1 MSRIL
6 TTLTALLLTPL
17 AAQRGADT
25 KPATSSQLKKRVAL
39 MHTPLAR
46 NLGVISLIA
55 ALFFTQAQAAPPTSA
70 FGVWS
75 RGGDDDVKD
84 LPFVRGAAV
93 DASWADVEKQP
104 GVFDWS
110 RMDQAVERAHRD
122 KPSWW
127 V

>member
-1 MSRIL
+1 MKQTECKSTGL
-6 TTLTALLLTPL
+6 TRTL
-17 AAQRGADT
+17 
-25 KPATSSQLKKRVAL
+25 
-39 MHTPLAR
+39 
-46 NLGVISLIA
+46 SLIGLMVA
-55 ALFFTQAQAAPPTSA
+55 CSFDLVQAAPPPSA